1 MKKILLFFFV
11 SLLAFGNSV
20 YAQQKPDFS
29 GTWVL
34 DIAGSDLGGASKAAT
49 KQGQMYKIS
58 LIVTQTAKQLTIKRS
73 TGDTAVYNL
82 DGSDS
87 INNLPNGNQAVTRM
101 KWDGD
106 RLVAKT
112 TANMGGQTIEMTD
125 VRSLDTSGRIMTV
138 HLTRQTPRG
147 EMKQTL
153 IYNKHE

>member
-1 MKKILLFFFV
+1 MKKIILFLFV
-11 SLLAFGNSV
+11 SLLPLGNSA
-20 YAQQKPDFS
+20 YAQQRPDFS

-34 DIAGSDLGGASKAAT
+34 DLAASDLGSASKAAG

-87 INNLPNGNQAVTRM
+87 TNDLPNGSQSVTRM
-101 KWDGD
+101 NWDGD
-106 RLVAKT
+106 KLVSRT
-112 TANMGGQTIEMTD
+112 TANMGGQAVEMTD
-125 VRSLDTSGRIMTV
+125 VRSLDASGQVMTV
-138 HLTRQTPRG
+138 QLTRQTPRG

-153 IYNKHE
+153 IYNKHK